1 MWDKSEKGER
11 KLYHSS
17 QETSI
22 IVAEEVTAEKP
33 RKKRS

>member
-1 MWDKSEKGER
+1 MWDKSKKGER

-22 IVAEEVTAEKP
+22 VVAEEVTTEKP
-33 RKKRS
+33 RKK